1 MTPMKTKLSFLLIP
15 LVLACFALSPANVCA
30 GTITLRSGSVF
41 SEDPTSIQLSAP
53 QELPDQPMI
62 IIFDPPG
69 AAPPGTFTHDINP
82 AGAIVGLYF
91 DAMLMGHG
99 FLRAPDGTFTTFD
112 APGGGT
118 NPYSIN
124 PTGAITGRYTDASNV
139 RHGFLRVPNGTI
151 TTFDAPG
158 AGTGPFQGTF
168 PATEEGLNPA
178 GALAGAT
185 VDGSNVFHGFV
196 RAPNG
201 TITTF
206 DAPGAGTGSGQGT
219 NPNGHTNDAGTIT
232 GYDIDNN
239 NVRHG
244 FLRSP

>member
-1 MTPMKTKLSFLLIP
+1 MKTKLSFLLIP

-69 AAPPGTFTHDINP
+69 AAGSGTFTHDINP

-158 AGTGPFQGTF
+158 AGTGPFQGTR
-168 PATEEGLNPA
+168 PLNINPA
-178 GALAGAT
+178 GTIAGDYTDASG
-185 VDGSNVFHGFV
+185 VAHGFV
-196 RAPNG
+196 RAPG
-201 TITTF
+201 GIITTF
-206 DAPGAGTGSGQGT
+206 GLNFRQRRLSK
-219 NPNGHTNDAGTIT
+219 
-232 GYDIDNN
+232 
-239 NVRHG
+239 
-244 FLRSP
+244 

>member
-1 MTPMKTKLSFLLIP
+1 VIGFNRIRRLPEWRTNYKPKNKGLKPMKTKLSFLLIP
-15 LVLACFALSPANVCA
+15 LVLACFALLPTNVCA
-30 GTITLRSGSVF
+30 GTITLRTGSVF
-41 SEDPTSIQLSAP
+41 SEDPTSIQLSAQGS
-53 QELPDQPMI
+53 QEHPDQPMIAIPMI

-99 FLRAPDGTFTTFD
+99 FLRAPDGT
-112 APGGGT
+112 
-118 NPYSIN
+118 
-124 PTGAITGRYTDASNV
+124 
-139 RHGFLRVPNGTI
+139 I
-151 TTFDAPG
+151 TTFDVPG
-158 AGTGPFQGTF
+158 AGTGSGQGTLG
-168 PATEEGLNPA
+168 ENINDSEVIEGNYIDA
-178 GALAGAT
+178 
-185 VDGSNVFHGFV
+185 SNVAHGFV
-196 RAPNG
+196 RARDG

-219 NPNGHTNDAGTIT
+219 FPNGHINDTGTIT
-232 GYDIDNN
+232 GYDVDNN